1 MFEEA
6 LESYDGV
13 PQEERA
19 ILVYL
24 VGELWRRIG
33 NVDKASH
40 WFDLVAERDNRSG
53 ESTLGRGRSVAAAGE
68 SQGMVRLE

>member
-33 NVDKASH
+33 NVDKASY
-40 WFDLVAERDNRSG
+40 WFDLVASEITDPENQRWVVD
-53 ESTLGRGRSVAAAGE
+53 AAQQQRVSPRE
-68 SQGMVRLE
+68 WFC

>member
-1 MFEEA
+1 MVEEA

-24 VGELWRRIG
+24 VGELWWRIG
-33 NVDKASH
+33 IVDKASH
-40 WFDLVAERDNRSG
+40 
-53 ESTLGRGRSVAAAGE
+53 
-68 SQGMVRLE
+68 